1 MSILSALRARQDF
14 LRAAFVTLGSRLL
27 DLPSR
32 YGFHLIVAFRLGVL
46 DAGLFYIVFSVL
58 TLAAGA
64 GRLGID
70 RALTR
75 EVARAMAQHA
85 PNSARAIIGDGVRT
99 ILFLCI
105 GATLLMLLIAD
116 PVARHLIG
124 NAALARPLMIGA
136 LSIPPLCLSVV
147 AGGALLGLMRVGF
160 SQAIYSWLWPAIF
173 CLCALVVPLT
183 VTSAL
188 WLLLAA
194 TSINA
199 VIGFVLL
206 ALMLPKA
213 DAAAP
218 SGARVPLFGLGWSL
232 FTTEIVQ
239 LLLASAPTLTLGI
252 VTSEKE
258 VGYFALAWRVALI
271 LNLVVSAVAAMVS
284 PRFARAHTQ
293 GNRSELMAI
302 SAQALAIVFALGAPP
317 LIVLLAGARPILE
330 IFGAGYGDGATT
342 LRILLLGQFVAM
354 LSAGAPELLG
364 MTGHGSIL
372 RRINLVAALCL
383 GLSLALLTPLFGANG
398 AAWATVTTAIAIA
411 LGANIA
417 IRHYLQFLPLRAF
430 GQLFEKKPTA

>member
-1 MSILSALRARQDF
+1 MGIVASLRAREDF
-14 LRAAFVTLGSRLL
+14 LKAAFVTLGSRFL

-58 TLAAGA
+58 TLVAGG

-75 EVARAMAQHA
+75 EVARAMAQDA
-85 PNSARAIIGDGVRT
+85 PNDARAIIADGFRT
-99 ILFLCI
+99 VLLLCI
-105 GATLLMLLIAD
+105 GATMLMLLIAD

-124 NAALARPLMIGA
+124 NPALARPLMVGA

-147 AGGALLGLMRVGF
+147 AGGALLGLMRVGY
-160 SQAIYSWLWPAIF
+160 SQAIYSWLWPAMY

-199 VIGFVLL
+199 VIGLL
-206 ALMLPKA
+206 LLFWILPKR

-218 SGARVPLFGLGWSL
+218 AGQKVPLFGLGWSL
-232 FTTEIVQ
+232 FTSEIVQ
-239 LLLASAPTLTLGI
+239 LLLSSAPALALGI
-252 VTSEKE
+252 VASARE

-271 LNLVVSAVAAMVS
+271 LNLVSSAVASMVS

-293 GNRSELMAI
+293 GSHQELQTI
-302 SAQALAIVFALGAPP
+302 SIQALGIVFALGIVP
-317 LIVLLAGARPILE
+317 LLILTFGARPILE
-330 IFGAGYGDGATT
+330 LFGSGYGDGATT
-342 LRILLLGQFVAM
+342 LRILLLGQFIAM
-354 LSAGAPELLG
+354 LSTGAPELLG
-364 MTGHGSIL
+364 MTGHGSVL
-372 RRINLVAALCL
+372 RRINLAAALCL
-383 GLSLALLTPLFGANG
+383 GLSLAALTPWLGANG
-398 AAWATVTTAIAIA
+398 AALATVSTAGIIGIGAMMAIHRYLGFVPLVA
-411 LGANIA
+411 LHSA
-417 IRHYLQFLPLRAF
+417 LRRP
-430 GQLFEKKPTA
+430 G

>member
-1 MSILSALRARQDF
+1 MSIATFLRTRQDF

-32 YGFHLIVAFRLGVL
+32 YGFHLIVAFRLGVM

-75 EVARAMAQHA
+75 EVARAMAGHS
-85 PNSARAIIGDGVRT
+85 PNSARVIIGHGVRSV
-99 ILFLCI
+99 LFLCI
-105 GATLLMLLIAD
+105 GATLLMLLIAN

-124 NAALARPLMIGA
+124 NPALARPLMIGA

-147 AGGALLGLMRVGF
+147 AGGALLGLMRVGY

-199 VIGFVLL
+199 VIGFAIL

-213 DAAAP
+213 DAGAP
-218 SGARVPLFGLGWSL
+218 AGERVPLFGLGWSL

-239 LLLASAPTLTLGI
+239 LLLASAPTLALGI
-252 VTSEKE
+252 VTSEKQ

-284 PRFARAHTQ
+284 PRFARAHAQ
-293 GNRSELMAI
+293 GNRAELMAI

-317 LIVLLAGARPILE
+317 LIVLMTGARPILE
-330 IFGAGYGDGATT
+330 IFGSGYGDGATT
-342 LRILLLGQFVAM
+342 LRILLLGQLVAM

-364 MTGHGSIL
+364 MAGHGSML
-372 RRINLVAALCL
+372 RRINLAAALCL
-383 GLSLALLTPLFGANG
+383 GISLAVLTPLFGANG
-398 AAWATVTTAIAIA
+398 AAWATVTTAIVIAI
-411 LGANIA
+411 GANLA
-417 IRHYLQFLPLRAF
+417 IRHYMDFLPLEALGSSLRLRRA
-430 GQLFEKKPTA
+430 A

>member
-1 MSILSALRARQDF
+1 MRIAALLRGRQDF

-75 EVARAMAQHA
+75 EVARAIAQHA
-85 PNSARAIIGDGVRT
+85 PNSARAIIGNGVRT
-99 ILFLCI
+99 VFVLCI
-105 GATLLMLLIAD
+105 VATLLMILIAD

-124 NAALARPLMIGA
+124 NPALARPLMIGA
-136 LSIPPLCLSVV
+136 LSIVPLCLSVV
-147 AGGALLGLMRVGF
+147 AGGALLGLMRVGY
-160 SQAIYSWLWPAIF
+160 SQMIYSWLWPAIF
-173 CLCALVVPLT
+173 CICALIVPLT

-188 WLLLAA
+188 WLLLAS
-194 TSINA
+194 TTINA

-206 ALMLPKA
+206 GMMLPKK
-213 DAAAP
+213 DV
-218 SGARVPLFGLGWSL
+218 GASAGERVPLFGLGWSL

-252 VTSEKE
+252 VTSERE

-284 PRFARAHTQ
+284 PRFARAHAQ
-293 GNRSELMAI
+293 GNREDLIAT
-302 SAQALAIVFALGAPP
+302 SAQALAIVFALGALP
-317 LIVLLAGARPILE
+317 LIVLVIGARPILE
-330 IFGAGYGDGATT
+330 LFGAGYGDGAMT
-342 LRILLLGQFVAM
+342 LRILLLGQFIAM

-364 MTGHGSIL
+364 MAGHGSML
-372 RRINLVAALCL
+372 RRINLVAAVCL
-383 GLSLALLTPLFGANG
+383 GISLAVFTPLFGANG

-411 LGANIA
+411 VGANLA
-417 IRHYLQFLPLRAF
+417 IRHYLDFVPLAAF
-430 GQLFEKKPTA
+430 RSSLRPRRVH